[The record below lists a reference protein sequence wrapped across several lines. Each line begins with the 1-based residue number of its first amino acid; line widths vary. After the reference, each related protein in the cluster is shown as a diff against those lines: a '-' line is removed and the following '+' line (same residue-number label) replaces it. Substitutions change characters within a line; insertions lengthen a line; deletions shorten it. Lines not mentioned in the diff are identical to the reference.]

1 MQPGAQDGDLQR
13 KQRFPLGDELLQGT
27 GQNDDLGEAPQ
38 ILYHS
43 PGNAL
48 GGHLGIIQLGDELL
62 RRNDGADIQ
71 LAEEA
76 AEYPVAYGIIDGVTF
91 TVVQVDEVAHRGE
104 GGDGNTHREDELI
117 QFGKDRADHCQR
129 DVLDDAAQQDGPG
142 PWVGHGDIPGQQVIR
157 YHNGQ
162 QQQQAQWGK
171 QPHKKQGIPQQ
182 EPPPTGPAQE
192 IVDEAAD
199 RQQYKQKSQRCKLHG
214 SSLLSLVWWVQD
226 PGSGAPRSP
235 CGGRRANAR
244 TGAFGAGRG
253 APNRIPAK
261 IQKSID
267 RGSVTG
273 QPQAFP
279 IPPG

>member
-1 MQPGAQDGDLQR
+1 
-13 KQRFPLGDELLQGT
+13 
-27 GQNDDLGEAPQ
+27 
-38 ILYHS
+38 
-43 PGNAL
+43 
-48 GGHLGIIQLGDELL
+48 
-62 RRNDGADIQ
+62 
-71 LAEEA
+71 
-76 AEYPVAYGIIDGVTF
+76 
-91 TVVQVDEVAHRGE
+91 VVQVDEVAHRGE

-142 PWVGHGDIPGQQVIR
+142 PWVSHGDILGQQVIR

-199 RQQYKQKSQRCKLHG
+199 RQQYKQKPQRCKLHG

-226 PGSGAPRSP
+226 PGSGAPQTGFPRKFKNQLTAGALQAS
-235 CGGRRANAR
+235 RKRFQFLRADQPGQHAR
-244 TGAFGAGRG
+244 QGVGT
-253 APNRIPAK
+253 
-261 IQKSID
+261 
-267 RGSVTG
+267 
-273 QPQAFP
+273 QPLW
-279 IPPG
+279 